1 MSDSSAA
8 APTGPARTSMT
19 SSPEGESRPG
29 DKRPV
34 PPTSQR
40 RGAMRALKSPAA
52 QIGIAAVAGILFGL
66 VVGEWAANLK
76 FIGDLFVRLIQMA
89 IVPLVMASVIVA
101 TGSIAGKGTGRL
113 TLHTFGWM
121 FGFSIIA
128 ALVAWVLGE
137 LLQPGA
143 GMVFAGEIDPALEE
157 KAGAATGWQ
166 ETILGFVS
174 TNIFAAMSTATMVP
188 IIIFSLIFGAALNNH
203 ASKTGNTLILS
214 FFDQLQQIV
223 LIMIRLV
230 MHIAPVGVFA
240 LLAALT
246 GDVGFAVVT
255 TTLKYLGAT
264 ALGVV
269 FLTIL
274 FVVVV
279 TMRTRL
285 NPARLPGKLAEQTAI
300 AVTTTSSAVT
310 FPTVLRNTVE
320 KVGVSQRIANFTL
333 SVGLTMGSYGAVL
346 NYVIV
351 IMFLAQSGGVTLTP
365 GQIVLGIGLAIMLNM
380 GTITVPGG
388 FPVVAM
394 FLGTTLGLPLQ
405 AVGLLIAVDWFTG
418 ILRTFLN
425 VNGDTFVAMLV
436 AHSSQDLDR
445 DVYNGKKA
453 LTAEVLDA
461 DDYEKRFA
469 RTDQAG

>member
-1 MSDSSAA
+1 M
-8 APTGPARTSMT
+8 
-19 SSPEGESRPG
+19 
-29 DKRPV
+29 K
-34 PPTSQR
+34 
-40 RGAMRALKSPAA
+40 ALKNPAA

-66 VVGEWAANLK
+66 IVGEWAANLK
-76 FIGDLFVRLIQMA
+76 FIGDLFIRLIQMA

-101 TGSIAGKGTGRL
+101 TGSIAGKGTGKL
-113 TLHTFGWM
+113 TLRTFGWM
-121 FGFSIIA
+121 FGFSVVA
-128 ALVAWVLGE
+128 AIVAWVLSE
-137 LLQPGA
+137 LIRPGA
-143 GMVFAGEIDPALEE
+143 GMVFTGEIDPALEE
-157 KAGAATGWQ
+157 TAGAATGWQ
-166 ETILGFVS
+166 DTILGFVS

-188 IIIFSLIFGAALNNH
+188 IIIFSLIFGAALNNY
-203 ASKTGNTLILS
+203 ASRTGNTLMLS

-223 LIMIRLV
+223 LTMIRFV
-230 MHIAPVGVFA
+230 MYIAPVGVFA

-269 FLTIL
+269 ILTIL

-279 TMRTRL
+279 TMRTGL

-351 IMFLAQSGGVTLTP
+351 IMFLAQSGGMTLTA

-436 AHSSQDLDR
+436 AKSSNDIDR
-445 DVYNGKKA
+445 DVYDGRKA
-453 LTAEVLDA
+453 VTAAPVHENNA
-461 DDYEKRFA
+461 EA
-469 RTDQAG
+469 AA